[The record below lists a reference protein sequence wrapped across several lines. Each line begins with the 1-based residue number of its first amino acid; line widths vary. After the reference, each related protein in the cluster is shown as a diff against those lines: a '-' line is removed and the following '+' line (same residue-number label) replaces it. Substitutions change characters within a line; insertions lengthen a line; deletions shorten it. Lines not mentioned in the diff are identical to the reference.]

1 MGQKRS
7 QRLSHWAPEIK
18 VKNFS
23 FILKTK
29 ALMKA
34 LKQKNDHQPNDRI
47 RKITLLVLRN
57 KVWRVIGKIQRREM
71 VRKTFQ

>member
-34 LKQKNDHQPNDRI
+34 LKQKNDHQPNERI
-47 RKITLLVLRN
+47 R
-57 KVWRVIGKIQRREM
+57 
-71 VRKTFQ
+71 